1 MIACDG
7 KSCAVTWYHLE
18 CLGITQLSVPRGKWL
33 CPTCH
38 ANKHKKTK
46 VVKTLI

>member
-7 KSCAVTWYHLE
+7 KSCHISWYHLD
-18 CLGITQLSVPRGKWL
+18 CVGMTQSSVPRGKWL

-46 VVKTLI
+46 VAKS

>member
-7 KSCAVTWYHLE
+7 KSCHITWYHLD
-18 CLGITQLSVPRGKWL
+18 CVGMTQSSVPRGKWL

-38 ANKHKKTK
+38 ENKHKKTK
-46 VVKTLI
+46 VVKS